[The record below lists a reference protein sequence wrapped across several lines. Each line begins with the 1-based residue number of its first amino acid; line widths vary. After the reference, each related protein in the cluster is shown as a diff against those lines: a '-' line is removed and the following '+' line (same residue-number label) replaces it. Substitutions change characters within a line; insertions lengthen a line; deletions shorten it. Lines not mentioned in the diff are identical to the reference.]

1 MNALINKIRNN
12 LSLIILY
19 RVLVIVFLVMILFFN
34 LLQSNFTGIK
44 SIMEIRNSE
53 TFFDTLLPFVIINY
67 LYFLTFSFFDKKFF
81 TKHKQSHFIL
91 IILIFFIIFYF
102 KINSIYTGSTGNGL
116 ERYIYSMYKSSY
128 EMYKPTIFFY
138 ISLVLS
144 IAIYYIYKVI
154 FKENGATQTK
164 FNLIIKIILFALNY
178 VIYIIVMLL
187 IY

>member
-1 MNALINKIRNN
+1 MNALINKIKNN
-12 LSLIILY
+12 VSLIILY
-19 RVLVIVFLVMILFFN
+19 RVLVIVFLVMVLFFN
-34 LLQSNFTGIK
+34 LLRDNFTGIK
-44 SIMEIRNSE
+44 SIMEIRNSR
-53 TFFDTLLPFVIINY
+53 TFVDTLLPFVIINY
-67 LYFLTFSFFDKKFF
+67 IYFLTFSFFDKKFF

-102 KINSIYTGSTGNGL
+102 KMESIYTGSAGTGI
-116 ERYIYSMYKSSY
+116 ERYFDSIYKSRY